1 MNNVVSAGTDPGVL
15 AEVLEGLSQ
24 PQKTLSP
31 KFFYDARGSEL
42 FEQITRLEEYY
53 PTRTEVGILK
63 EHGPA
68 LGRAIG
74 RDAVIVEFGAG
85 NLEKIRLLLDV
96 LEEPQGFIP
105 IDISGDHLAEAAADL
120 AKDYP
125 ALRIEPVA
133 GDYTKPLAL
142 PEWAMADGA
151 KRVGFFPGSTIGN
164 FHPEEAEDF
173 LRTAKA
179 ILGGGAMV
187 LGVDLD
193 KDPAVLNLAY
203 DDPAGVTA
211 AFNLNMLSNL
221 NGLVGADFDLAS
233 WQHRAFYDTEKRRI
247 EMHLVSLA
255 TQTVSI
261 GGRSIA
267 FAEGETI
274 HSECS
279 YKYKPDGI
287 RRLAAAAGWSLRHTF
302 FDERRWF
309 SLHYLETA

>member
-68 LGRAIG
+68 LGRMIG

-142 PEWAMADGA
+142 PEWAMADGV

-255 TQTVSI
+255 AQTVSI

-279 YKYKPDGI
+279 YKYTPNGI